1 MRAPQ
6 LIYYYNRLAIPM
18 EPCRFMTTAH
28 SLSEL
33 LANTVVDRMAPLRDQ
48 VYQLIRGAIVTGR
61 VKPGDSIDE
70 AEIARLL
77 GISRTPVREAVK
89 KISDESL
96 IHVRAQSGTHVA
108 AISRRQVEEAYIIRT
123 ALELESVAR
132 ASSLITPAQISD
144 LEDIVHAHA
153 RAFERKQFDDA
164 IVRDDQFH
172 RYIAEINGLS
182 MLWRAVDISK
192 AQMDRCRHLA
202 AVSAPIYGTRTISQ
216 HRAIIRALK
225 AGDHSASSAAMREHL
240 DASLSNALQL
250 LDSMPEL
257 ADTVEN
263 RRQRAGP
270 R

>member
-1 MRAPQ
+1 
-6 LIYYYNRLAIPM
+6 M
-18 EPCRFMTTAH
+18 EQRPFVTADN
-28 SLSEL
+28 SLSTL
-33 LANTVVDRMAPLRDQ
+33 LANTVVDRIAPLRDQ
-48 VYQLIRGAIVTGR
+48 IYQIIRSAIVTGR

-70 AEIARLL
+70 VQIARQL

-96 IHVRAQSGTHVA
+96 IHVRAQSGTYVA

-123 ALELESVAR
+123 ALELESVSR
-132 ASSLITPAQISD
+132 ASSLITPTHIND
-144 LEDIVHAHA
+144 LEDIVQAHA
-153 RAFERKQFDDA
+153 KAFERKQFDEA

-202 AVSAPIYGTRTISQ
+202 ATSGPIYGARTLAQ
-216 HRAIIRALK
+216 HRAIIGALK
-225 AGDHSASSAAMREHL
+225 SGDQLASSAAMREHL

-250 LDSMPEL
+250 LASTPEL
-257 ADTVEN
+257 GDAVEN

>member
-1 MRAPQ
+1 VAAD
-6 LIYYYNRLAIPM
+6 N
-18 EPCRFMTTAH
+18 
-28 SLSEL
+28 SLSDL
-33 LANTVVDRMAPLRDQ
+33 LANTVVDRIAPLRDQ
-48 VYQLIRGAIVTGR
+48 IYHIIRSAIVTGR
-61 VKPGDSIDE
+61 VKPGEPIDE
-70 AEIARLL
+70 VQIARQL

-96 IHVRAQSGTHVA
+96 IHVRAQSGTYVA

-123 ALELESVAR
+123 ALELESVSR
-132 ASSLITPAQISD
+132 ASSLITPAQVND
-144 LEDIVHAHA
+144 LEDIVQAHA
-153 RAFERKQFDDA
+153 KAFERAQFDEA

-202 AVSAPIYGTRTISQ
+202 AIRGPIYGSRTLAQ
-216 HRAIIRALK
+216 HRAIIGALK
-225 AGDHSASSAAMREHL
+225 NGDRPASSAAMREHL
-240 DASLSNALQL
+240 DASLSYALQL
-250 LDSMPEL
+250 LDATPEMGN
-257 ADTVEN
+257 AAEN

>member
-1 MRAPQ
+1 
-6 LIYYYNRLAIPM
+6 M
-18 EPCRFMTTAH
+18 EQSLFVATDN
-28 SLSEL
+28 SLSAL
-33 LANTVVDRMAPLRDQ
+33 LANTVVDRIAPLRDQ
-48 VYQLIRGAIVTGR
+48 IYYIIRSAIVTGR

-70 AEIARLL
+70 VQIARQL

-96 IHVRAQSGTHVA
+96 IHVRAQSGTYVA

-123 ALELESVAR
+123 ALELESVGR
-132 ASSLITPAQISD
+132 ASSQIAPTHIND

-153 RAFERKQFDDA
+153 RAFERQQFDEA
-164 IVRDDQFH
+164 IVCDDQFH

-182 MLWRAVDISK
+182 MLWKAVDICK

-202 AVSAPIYGTRTISQ
+202 AISAPIYGTRTLAQ
-216 HRAIIRALK
+216 HRAIIGALK
-225 AGDHSASSAAMREHL
+225 SGDGQSSSAAMREHL
-240 DASLSNALQL
+240 DYSLANALDL
-250 LDSMPEL
+250 LDSTPEL
-257 ADTVEN
+257 VDTVEN